1 MSEKFS
7 LERVV
12 GGTSSQREEAL
23 ADLKDTYESQDDTE
37 LAEIE
42 VEKTAEISRCIHI
55 ANEAVTAMLS
65 KYGIEANGVP
75 EKNVH
80 IIKREEWDKH
90 MPGAGASFN
99 LTSQGIRYPE
109 EESSLYFVYHLIHE
123 MIHFNTYQAAQ
134 ITTDNTLSDYRV
146 GLSVDSRDG
155 KVQQLRNINEAV
167 TENLTMEAMSTSVV
181 AEQLQA
187 EIAKTN
193 AVNTEYAEVKM
204 TTVESEFDPET
215 VFSQITGRNDDGSP
229 QIESFAFTY
238 KKEREALDILTT
250 KIYEKNPEIYDN
262 TDEVYRVFVNGAF
275 TGNLLEIGR
284 LLDYTFGQGT
294 FRKIVEND
302 SEDDFINFV
311 KTL

>member
-7 LERVV
+7 LDRVV
-12 GGTSSQREEAL
+12 GGTPEQRTEAL
-23 ADLKDTYESQDDTE
+23 ADLRDTYESQDDTE

-42 VEKTAEISRCIHI
+42 VEKTTEVLRSIRI
-55 ANEAVTAMLS
+55 ANEAVAAVLS
-65 KYGIEANGVP
+65 KYGIEANTVP
-75 EKNVH
+75 DKNVH

-90 MPGAGASFN
+90 MPDAGASFN
-99 LTSQGIRYPE
+99 LTSQGIRSPE
-109 EESSLYFVYHLIHE
+109 EESPLYFVYHLIHE

-167 TENLTMEAMSTSVV
+167 TEKLTMEAMTTSVV
-181 AEQLQA
+181 TEQLQE
-187 EIAKTN
+187 EIVKTN
-193 AVNTEYAEVKM
+193 AVNTEYAEAKM

-250 KIYEKNPEIYDN
+250 KIYEKNPEIYD
-262 TDEVYRVFVNGAF
+262 TADEVYRIFVNGAF

-284 LLDYTFGQGT
+284 LLDSTFGPGT
-294 FRKIVEND
+294 LRKVAEND
-302 SEDDFINFV
+302 SEDDFLNFV